1 MAIPVSTTQQ
11 QLGLLFDEVAAADKA
26 IARCFAARAEAV
38 DRARRFS
45 EAQAA
50 SIPLSLQ
57 SRWSREEIAQ
67 RELSSELAAT
77 LRIPE
82 RTAET
87 LLAESQALVKDLPA
101 TRAALAEGRISYR
114 HAQTIVG
121 QSWSIPVEG
130 LAAFEQALLPSA
142 EHLTVAKLKHKARLL
157 RERLHPETITA
168 RRAGSIANR
177 TSSVEAGADG
187 MATLYLTTGAELVQA
202 IFTRATDL
210 AASLQ
215 GPEETRTLTQVRTDV
230 LSDLLIHGVTPTG
243 VGTGVKATVQV
254 TVPVL
259 TLLGHSEE
267 PGYLEGYGPIDPDTA
282 RDLASRA
289 PSFTRLLTHPETGVI
304 LSVGRNRYKTPKA
317 MRRFLR
323 LRDETCRFPG
333 CNRPARGAE
342 LDHSHDWGLL
352 GETAHD
358 NLAHLCR
365 PNHALKT
372 QTRWTVAQHP
382 GGILTWTSPTGR
394 DFTTEPATILPTGP
408 PRAAAADLPDDPPF

>member
-1 MAIPVSTTQQ
+1 MA
-11 QLGLLFDEVAAADKA
+11 E
-26 IARCFAARAEAV
+26 
-38 DRARRFS
+38 
-45 EAQAA
+45 
-50 SIPLSLQ
+50 
-57 SRWSREEIAQ
+57 
-67 RELSSELAAT
+67 
-77 LRIPE
+77 
-82 RTAET
+82 
-87 LLAESQALVKDLPA
+87 DLPA

-114 HAQTIVG
+114 HAQAIVQ

-168 RRAGSIANR
+168 RRARSITDR
-177 TSSVEAGADG
+177 TSGVTPEYDG

-202 IFTRATDL
+202 IFHRANDL

-215 GPEETRTLTQVRTDV
+215 SPDETRTLTQVRTDV

-282 RDLASRA
+282 RDLASKA
-289 PSFTRLLTHPETGVI
+289 PSITRLLTHPETGVI
-304 LSVGRNRYKTPKA
+304 LSVGRDRYKTPKA

-358 NLAHLCR
+358 NLAHLCK

-372 QTRWTVAQHP
+372 QTRWSVAQQP

-394 DFTTEPATILPTGP
+394 EFITEPATILPTVLPTGP
-408 PRAAAADLPDDPPF
+408 PKAGPPPVGPPTAAASDLPDDPPF